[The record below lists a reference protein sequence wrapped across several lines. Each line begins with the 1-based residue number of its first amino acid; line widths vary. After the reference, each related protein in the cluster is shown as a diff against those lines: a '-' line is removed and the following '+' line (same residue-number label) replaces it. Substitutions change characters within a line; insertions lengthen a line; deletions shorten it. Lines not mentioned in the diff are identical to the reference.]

1 MRQVPK
7 LCLTAVAIS
16 LGLAVA
22 ASISHASD
30 SPLDVTSLH
39 KIESSLKLPKGTKP
53 LASYDRYY
61 AYAVRKGRKFLV
73 GVFLYSPALPGIA
86 EAVPGLH
93 ILEKES
99 DLPVV
104 LDGGCSVVTVVL
116 DPDSSQEAD
125 VSCNGVA

>member
-1 MRQVPK
+1 MRQLQK
-7 LCLTAVAIS
+7 LRQSAVAMS

-22 ASISHASD
+22 ASIGHASD
-30 SPLDVTSLH
+30 PPLDVGFLH

-53 LASYDRYY
+53 LGSYDRYY
-61 AYAVRKGRKFLV
+61 AYAVRKGRKVLV
-73 GVFLYSPALPGIA
+73 GVFLYSLALPGIA

-104 LDGGCSVVTVVL
+104 LDGGCTVVTVVL
-116 DPDSSQEAD
+116 DPDRLQEAD